1 MTKPVDIRAGLVDV
15 FGRDLVGPTPQ
26 DADLARER
34 LNENP
39 SRWYLT
45 GFLAP
50 ADDPLGQD
58 GPEPAEGDPSIQE
71 EMETDVE
78 EPVDDGAGGA
88 AGDAEAP
95 EAPNTKRRFLP
106 SSVGLT
112 VLLPPSVTEIDAR
125 VCWGDYRTE
134 PPLPEAILLP
144 DEPKE
149 TDEDGKPKKN
159 QRPVVELGALAAG
172 ARGSTFGPEWSGE
185 SGDRPGKRGPAT
197 LGRRSD
203 ARNSRPP
210 VRLRHA

>member
-1 MTKPVDIRAGLVDV
+1 MTKSVDIRANFVDV
-15 FGRDLVGPTPQ
+15 FRRDLVGPGPQ

-58 GPEPAEGDPSIQE
+58 GARGTEDDPSTQE

-78 EPVDDGAGGA
+78 EPDDVGAGGA

-106 SSVGLT
+106 SSIGLT
-112 VLLPPSVTEIDAR
+112 VLLPPNVREIEAR
-125 VCWGDYRTE
+125 ISWGDYRTE
-134 PPLPEAILLP
+134 PPLPEDILLP
-144 DEPKE
+144 DEAE
-149 TDEDGKPKKN
+149 
-159 QRPVVELGALAAG
+159 
-172 ARGSTFGPEWSGE
+172 
-185 SGDRPGKRGPAT
+185 
-197 LGRRSD
+197 
-203 ARNSRPP
+203 
-210 VRLRHA
+210 